1 MNSKLQKNLI
11 DVSNHSLLYL
21 VISVELL
28 VAPRISE
35 SLANFPNMLNPFST
49 NVRLLYS
56 LKPSGNR
63 RFSPEVLVEN
73 GLTVQKQTRK
83 LEREN

>member
-1 MNSKLQKNLI
+1 MNSKLQENLI
-11 DVSNHSLLYL
+11 DVSHHSLLYI
-21 VISVELL
+21 VISGELL

-49 NVRLLYS
+49 YVGLLYS
-56 LKPSGNR
+56 MKPSGSR

-73 GLTVQKQTRK
+73 GLTVPKQTRK